1 MLWPKKIH
9 TRNLIS
15 KKNSCSSKIPQP
27 SPHNFSNGPSLK
39 PGACESAHTVIR
51 PGEFMG
57 YKPRATVNDIP
68 KQRCQNIHSRP
79 AKSNVIGRLTDCL
92 IDCLVRL
99 IVNLQYQD
107 DFNFCSVIFLH
118 SHFGFAGDFTY
129 SFTATQ
135 TQTDPVSLF
144 PHILI
149 SVHVNCCFPVSCF
162 QVMVLGLT

>member
-27 SPHNFSNGPSLK
+27 PPHNFSNGPSLK

-118 SHFGFAGDFTY
+118 SHLWVCRWFHLFVHSYSNTNWPCKPLPTYPDFCT
-129 SFTATQ
+129 
-135 TQTDPVSLF
+135 
-144 PHILI
+144 
-149 SVHVNCCFPVSCF
+149 C
-162 QVMVLGLT
+162 